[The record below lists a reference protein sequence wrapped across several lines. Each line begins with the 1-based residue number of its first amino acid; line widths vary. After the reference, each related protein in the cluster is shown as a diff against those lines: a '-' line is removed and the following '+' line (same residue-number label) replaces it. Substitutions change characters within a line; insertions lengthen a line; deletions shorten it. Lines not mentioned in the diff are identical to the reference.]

1 MKKIIS
7 ASQAFAG
14 FVKRILPNCN
24 KINPPIDEQSKQ
36 LYTHR
41 VSSCLPYKRR
51 FVAMPIQ
58 CTDAEWKILEVLWD
72 RSPRTMS
79 EIMKTLEP
87 TMGWTRHTVISLLK
101 RMEEKGTVKVDE
113 SGPQKTYTPPW
124 ERRRLPPSRPGNSSP
139 ISSRAGLPCWSTI
152 WFPPVI

>member
-1 MKKIIS
+1 
-7 ASQAFAG
+7 
-14 FVKRILPNCN
+14 
-24 KINPPIDEQSKQ
+24 
-36 LYTHR
+36 
-41 VSSCLPYKRR
+41 
-51 FVAMPIQ
+51 MPIQ

-113 SGPQKTYTPPW
+113 SGPQKTYTPAVGK
-124 ERRRLPPSRPGNSSP
+124 EEASTEQTRNSSP
-139 ISSRAGLPCWSTI
+139 ISSRARLPCWSTI